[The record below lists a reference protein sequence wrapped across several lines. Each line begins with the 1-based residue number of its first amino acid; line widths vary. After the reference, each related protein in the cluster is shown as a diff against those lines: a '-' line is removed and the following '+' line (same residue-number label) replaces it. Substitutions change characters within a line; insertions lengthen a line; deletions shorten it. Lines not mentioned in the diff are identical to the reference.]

1 MVAAYNPKKLADARS
16 IRMLFFISWVTYV
29 STYVGRL
36 NFSASMGEMIIAG
49 NFTKSELGLVGA
61 VFFFAYGIGQFIS
74 GILGDKVAPK
84 QLVFIGVSTSSIL
97 NLAMGVSSSYEA
109 MIVLWSLNGLM
120 QSLTW
125 SPIARLI
132 SDRLPRKECFKA
144 FVNLSTTVP
153 AGTLLTY
160 FMCSMLIEYSNWRMV
175 FILAA
180 ILMFPVA
187 VIWYVV
193 ISKLEYKAE
202 SDGFAEE
209 DDFQSAVGRN
219 TLVHKTSFHTVFL
232 ASGLLMISIGAM
244 LHGILKDGIMT
255 WLPTY
260 LAEGFNTS
268 SSLAIRLTMV
278 LPIINLAGVY
288 ISNYFNRKIFMN
300 ELVTAAFLFV
310 VTVLALLMLIIYGQ
324 DNLLISLIML
334 GIVTSAMLGVNS
346 MLVSLV
352 PLYFSESRRV
362 STISGMLNSTT
373 YLGSAISSYGVGA
386 IAQQFGWGITRSSW
400 CIMATVGAVICMI
413 SSNKWRNFTKQS

>member
-1 MVAAYNPKKLADARS
+1 MVAAYNPRKLADAKS

-74 GILGDKVAPK
+74 GILGDKVSPK

-125 SPIARLI
+125 SPLARLI
-132 SDRLPRKECFKA
+132 SDRLPRKERFKA

-187 VIWYVV
+187 VIWYVA

-202 SDGFAEE
+202 SEGFTEE
-209 DDFQSAVGRN
+209 DALQSAAGRN
-219 TLVHKTSFHTVFL
+219 TPVHNTSFHTVCL

-278 LPIINLAGVY
+278 LPVINLAGVY

-310 VTVLALLMLIIYGQ
+310 ITVLALLILIIYGQ

-346 MLVSLV
+346 MLISLV

-386 IAQQFGWGITRSSW
+386 IAQQFGWGVTRSSW
-400 CIMATVGAVICMI
+400 CILATVGAVICMI